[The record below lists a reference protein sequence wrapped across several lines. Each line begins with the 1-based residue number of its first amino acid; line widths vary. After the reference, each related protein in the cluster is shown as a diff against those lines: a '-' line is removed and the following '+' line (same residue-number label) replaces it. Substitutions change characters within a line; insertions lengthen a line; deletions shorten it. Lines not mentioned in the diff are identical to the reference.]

1 MVKVS
6 KAIRKRLDAIVAKRP
21 RTVIQHLLKFG
32 TITTLELTERYGY
45 EHPPRA
51 IRDVREYGI
60 PLVRFS
66 VKDKAGKTI
75 AAYRFGD
82 LKSWTALPRKSAGRT
97 LLTKAL
103 KKALIAEFGAR
114 CSIYLEQ
121 MDEAVLQVDH
131 RVPYEIG
138 GEQDTSKVDSFML
151 LCPSANRAKSWT
163 CEHCE
168 NWNRKDVCFCMR
180 CFWAH
185 PEDYDHVAGKRIRQ
199 VSLLFSGDEVED
211 YCKLIGLAGQD
222 SAQET
227 IKRILHEH
235 LKTVRVRRT

>member
-1 MVKVS
+1 MVRIS
-6 KAIRKRLDAIVAKRP
+6 KAILKRLDAIVAKRP

-32 TITTLELTERYGY
+32 TITTVELTERYGY

-60 PLVRFS
+60 PLDRFN
-66 VKDKAGKTI
+66 VKDKTGKTI

-82 LKSWTALPRKSAGRT
+82 LRSWTAVPCKSAGRT

-103 KKALIAEFGAR
+103 KKALIAEFGSR

-138 GEQDTSKVDSFML
+138 GERDTSKVESFML

-168 NWNRKDVCFCMR
+168 NWSRKDVNFCLR

-185 PEDYDHVAGKRIRQ
+185 PEDYEHVAGRQIRQ

-211 YCKLIGLAGQD
+211 YRKLIELAGSD
-222 SAQET
+222 SAQTT

-235 LKTVRVRRT
+235 LKIVKR

>member
-6 KAIRKRLDAIVAKRP
+6 KSILKRLDAIVAKRP
-21 RTVIQHLLKFG
+21 RTVIQHMLKHG
-32 TITTLELTERYGY
+32 TITTLELSERYGY

-60 PLVRFS
+60 PLVRS
-66 VKDKAGKTI
+66 RVKDKTGKTI

-82 LKSWTALPRKSAGRT
+82 LKTWTAHPRKSAGRT

-103 KKALIAEFGAR
+103 KKALIEEFGPR
-114 CSIYLEQ
+114 CSVYLEQ

-138 GEQDTSKVDSFML
+138 GEQDTSKTDSFML

-168 NWNRKDVCFCMR
+168 NWSRKDVSFCLR

-185 PEDYDHVAGKRIRQ
+185 PENYEHVAGKKVRQ
-199 VSLLFSGDEVED
+199 VSLMFSGDEVED
-211 YCKLIGLAGQD
+211 YCKLIELAGQD
-222 SAQET
+222 SAQAT

-235 LKTVRVRRT
+235 LGTVQ